1 MPGSAPAPS
10 TNASTLEARQAN
22 ERQLTSQRKSHIKH
36 RFEDVDDKGNT
47 TCKFWCT
54 AHWAAQFEAVRV
66 GYLGAKDP
74 DFAEH
79 YIRSLSLS
87 HRWSA
92 QGGKSGASFSKSQDE
107 RLVVKIISRVE
118 LQMFLDFAPAYFEY
132 MAKAFYRDLPT
143 VLCKILGVY
152 TVRYQNKES
161 GKRVTENAVVMEN
174 IFYKR
179 NITRVFDLKGS
190 SRARYVEISGA
201 RGDDLDDALV
211 KRRRARRNKQ
221 TPPARTDSQQVL
233 LDDNLMEL
241 TRGRPFPLK
250 HRAKLYFD
258 KAALNDTEFLSV
270 INVVDYSILV
280 GFDEDSHELVVG
292 IIDYLRQ
299 YDFVKRM
306 ERMGKSVGMLT
317 GQAEPTII
325 QPPQYCRRF
334 TSSLERYFMAVPDKF
349 SMG

>member
-1 MPGSAPAPS
+1 
-10 TNASTLEARQAN
+10 
-22 ERQLTSQRKSHIKH
+22 
-36 RFEDVDDKGNT
+36 
-47 TCKFWCT
+47 
-54 AHWAAQFEAVRV
+54 VR
-66 GYLGAKDP
+66 
-74 DFAEH
+74 
-79 YIRSLSLS
+79 I
-87 HRWSA
+87 
-92 QGGKSGASFSKSQDE
+92 
-107 RLVVKIISRVE
+107 
-118 LQMFLDFAPAYFEY
+118 
-132 MAKAFYRDLPT
+132 
-143 VLCKILGVY
+143 
-152 TVRYQNKES
+152 
-161 GKRVTENAVVMEN
+161 
-174 IFYKR
+174 
-179 NITRVFDLKGS
+179 
-190 SRARYVEISGA
+190 
-201 RGDDLDDALV
+201 
-211 KRRRARRNKQ
+211 
-221 TPPARTDSQQVL
+221 DSQQVL

-280 GFDEDSHELVVG
+280 GFDEDNHELVVG